1 MADVQMIGGDRPVRV
16 CDVCG
21 GIDDHP
27 RHVIA
32 GDPGTHAPAPA
43 IVRAVIDGGQAYRAE
58 VANALLEDLL
68 DTSSQYRHL
77 DCCRSV
83 GCPGGS
89 CDVAGQLVDG
99 AADLR
104 GADLLAHLVDN
115 RDQLQAAATA
125 VAQAAHDAQA
135 AEQAADQL
143 TQARALVAAADGGQ
157 S

>member
-1 MADVQMIGGDRPVRV
+1 MSDVEMIGGDRPVRV

-32 GDPGTHAPAPA
+32 GDPGTHAPSPA
-43 IVRAVIDGGQAYRAE
+43 IVRAVVDGGQAYPPE

-68 DTSSQYRHL
+68 DTSSQNRHL

-89 CDVAGQLVDG
+89 CDVAGELVDG
-99 AADLR
+99 AAGLR

-115 RDQLQAAATA
+115 RDQLQAAASA
-125 VAQAAHDAQA
+125 KGHAEQEADVAA
-135 AEQAADQL
+135 QAADQL
-143 TQARALVAAADGGQ
+143 AQARTIVAAAEGGQ